1 MRKILNHEIKVKL
14 NRIRLYP
21 TPSVKHLGVK
31 IDENLNWRNHIFN
44 LAAKLNRAKKILFKI
59 SNYVNQKILRSI
71 YFGIL
76 DSHLNYANLIWAQ
89 NYNAMVRIV
98 MLQQKKA
105 IRIIPFQPRNSHSNP
120 FFQKNNVLK
129 FRYKTIMDNIL
140 FISKALNSMLA
151 SIFKKFCS
159 AIIFTSVFYERLS
172 S

>member
-1 MRKILNHEIKVKL
+1 MRKILNHEMKVKL
-14 NRIRLYP
+14 NRIKLYP
-21 TPSVKHLGVK
+21 TPSVKYLGVK

-44 LAAKLNRAKKILFKI
+44 LAAKLKKKKKMLFKI

-159 AIIFTSVFYERLS
+159 AIIFTSVFYESLS